1 MPPNS
6 KVKSANNL
14 NLHRRFNDVASY
26 VSELGGPKGRVIE
39 KVLIANNGV
48 AAVKAIRSI
57 RRWAYDV
64 FGNERAIK
72 FVVMAT
78 PEDLKA
84 NAEYIRMA
92 DIVIDVPGGSNNHN
106 YANVTLIVELAR
118 LHGVNAVWA
127 GWGHASEKPAL
138 PNTLAKSD
146 PPIKFIGPAGPPMHA
161 LGDKIGSTII
171 AQNAGVP
178 CIAWNGSHVVAEYDV
193 DKGSL
198 PEEAFN
204 DACVTSASD
213 ASKAAE
219 KIGFPIMIK
228 ASEGGGG
235 KGIRMVN
242 SPEDVQN
249 AYRQVCGEVPGSP
262 IFIMKLSS
270 KSRHLEVQVLAD
282 EYGNAIALNGRD
294 CSVQRRHQKIIEEGP
309 PVAASPE
316 VWKKMEDAAVS
327 LAKAVGYTN
336 AGTVEY
342 LYSEADEKFYF
353 LELNPRLQVE
363 HPVTEMITRVNL
375 PAAQLQVA
383 MGIPLYHIPE
393 IRELYGKNRFEDDVS
408 DGKSII
414 DFSTAERLPPYGHC
428 IAVRITAENAEAGFK
443 PTSGGI
449 QELNFRSTPNVWGY
463 FSMDSSGSIH
473 EFADSQFGH
482 LFASG
487 MDREQARRNMVLAL
501 KELSIRGDISTTVDY
516 ISKLI
521 ELNDFIE
528 NNIDTGWLD
537 GIIKSGGVSVQSNS
551 GAAGTSTSSTRT
563 SVLNND
569 MLAVIGATISAYDQC
584 TADEST
590 FLELLKRG
598 QLPSLSLLNMVRE
611 VELILDGIKYK
622 LRCTQV
628 GSNLFMISLSS
639 NPSKFVATS
648 VRMLS
653 DGGYLI
659 AIEGMSHVAYQT
671 SKPDVANGMRL
682 NIGGK
687 NIAFSPDYDPSSLRT
702 DVAGKLVKKLVPNG
716 AHVKKGTPYAEIEV
730 MKMFMPLKVEES
742 GVITWANN
750 EGAALAAGDLLAKL
764 ELENPDNVSTATVF
778 EGDLDVPGWG
788 SSGTHYSAAQ
798 NVQNQRPH
806 VTLRKAMDRLKG
818 GIAGYAISPAVID
831 HVMKDIEKVVTDPT
845 LPVYEIEEHLSVL
858 NGRINGEL
866 YSNLSQMISDFK
878 ESCKDDHNDKS
889 KLRFPADQIKHLI
902 AVQTSS
908 IRDESERAAFVALT
922 TPLVDAADPYTKSRA
937 VGVPGAERVLCGFLS
952 LLREWI
958 AVERCFCDG
967 VSYADAVDQL
977 RRANKDNV
985 ERVLQMCR
993 SHSSLKYSA
1002 SIILR
1007 IIDSIWAAG
1016 KTDISTISSSKIAS
1030 VVLGADGLENT
1041 TPCLTDIATMSGNE
1055 TYDALSERCRTV
1067 LIEESLPS
1075 IEERMSKVREAA
1087 VSLEQSL
1094 VQEVI
1099 TNNVVGSDILFP
1111 LLKSSADSSSQIK
1124 ILEVATRK
1132 QYRAYDLKEFIQL
1145 PDKSALKFTYSTK
1158 RRASVFSSGA
1168 KLTSVTD
1175 LSRCLSNSKLSDT
1188 PSRSNSESSLQS
1200 HEAEGAVPSN
1210 VPRFCLMKIC
1220 DHMKDLQDG
1229 GDVLIK
1235 LFQEFPQYSGDAP
1248 RCATGPANALSVFI
1262 LQAEAGLDQSSMAE
1276 KFELLL
1282 SRYMEDLEKADIRR
1296 VSFLIPKDA
1305 DTTPNQYPL
1314 PSVFTFRETAD
1325 FKEDHLYRD
1334 IEPEA
1339 SYHLDMLRLTKN
1351 FSVTCLGSHLS
1362 PTGQIYLYKALPKPL
1377 ALEQDKKA
1385 NKSPRLFAR
1394 AVSFVSDFSAGT
1406 FERLLVEAFN
1416 AIESIKTAVPPGDN
1430 HLFLN
1435 VAGDS
1440 QNTVI
1445 DPVDVEQ
1452 VVISILK
1459 RHTER
1464 ATRLGLAEIE
1474 TKATCIVAHDSHP
1487 ISLRLVASN
1496 PTGFV
1501 PVVHTYVEAVD
1512 GSGNKRVF
1520 KSIGG
1525 TKANLACS
1533 GDSSWEN
1540 MLVTSPY
1547 PLTRPFDAQR
1557 KAAAKSS
1564 DTLYCYDLPALFEAA
1579 VEKQWADA
1587 SSIAI
1592 GSRPL
1597 MVMYTVEL
1605 VVKNK
1610 FGGPWT
1616 MQDYLNGNLE
1626 LVETHRSAGK
1636 NDVGMVAWLM
1646 TLKTVEYPN
1655 GRQVVLVANDITHK
1669 AGSFGTREDVVFKM
1683 ASEFAREKRIPRLYV
1698 AANSGAR
1705 IGLAEGIKKVFKV
1718 AFKVPS
1724 NPESGVDFL
1733 YVSKSDYERLGVAQ
1747 RALIGVP
1754 VTLNGEAVYKITD
1767 IIGSEPD
1774 LGVENLK
1781 GSGLIAGETSRAY
1794 DDVFTLTIVLGR
1806 TVGIGAY
1813 LVRLGQRTIQKT
1825 TSSPIIL
1832 TGYQALNKLMGVDVY
1847 STNDQ
1852 LGGPAI
1858 MYSNGISHLAENN
1871 HLSAVISAVNWL
1883 SFVPSIRGGLLPVTD
1898 ITGIDEIERP
1908 ICFMPK
1914 AGVPYDP
1921 RYLLAGK
1928 EDEQGDWHGGFFDKG
1943 SFTETLAGWAK
1954 SVVVGRARLGGIP
1967 MGVIATENRTAEA
1980 IKPADPADLRAS
1992 EAVIQEAGCVW
2003 FPNSAYKTAQAI
2015 NDFRTEDLPIIIFAN
2030 WRGFSGGQ
2038 RDMFDEVLKYGSL
2051 IVDAFVK
2058 CEQPVFVYI
2067 PPHAEIRGGAWVVLD
2082 ASINESVMEM
2092 YASAEHARGGVL
2104 EANGAATVK
2113 YRTKDILATMHRLD
2127 EKLIALDKE
2136 LEERVCELEREEI
2149 LTAIKEREQA
2159 LLPVYEQISVQF
2171 CELHDT
2177 PGRMQ
2182 AVGVIERSVEWK
2194 HARSFFYWRLRRK
2207 LAEFDLRKKIIETA
2221 QVGRGMEA
2229 LSPVKASTLIKSW
2242 FLETQGASEALWND
2256 DKAVLSWMAQKHDD
2270 LEMKIVQ
2277 LTRENVV
2284 QEVFQVITAG
2294 GQTAVVGTSGIVEG
2308 ISRAMA
2314 TLSLEEQATLK
2325 DMLKSAL
2332 QL

>member
-6 KVKSANNL
+6 KVKPANNL

-118 LHGVNAVWA
+118 LHGVHAVWA

-146 PPIKFIGPAGPPMHA
+146 PPIKFIGPTGPPMHA

-178 CIAWNGSHVVAEYDV
+178 CIAWNGSHVLATYDV
-193 DKGSL
+193 AKGSL

-204 DACVTSASD
+204 EACVTSASD
-213 ASKAAE
+213 ASAAAE

-270 KSRHLEVQVLAD
+270 NSRHLEVQVLAD

-316 VWKKMEDAAVS
+316 VWKKMEEAAVS

-414 DFSTAERLPPYGHC
+414 DFSTADRLPPYGHC

-521 ELNDFIE
+521 ELDDFIE

-537 GIIKSGGVSVQSNS
+537 GIIRSGGVSVQSNS
-551 GAAGTSTSSTRT
+551 RAADPSSSSTR
-563 SVLNND
+563 SSLVNND
-569 MLAVIGATISAYDQC
+569 TLAVIGATISAYDQC

-611 VELILDGIKYK
+611 VELILDGVKYK

-648 VRMLS
+648 VRVLS

-778 EGDLDVPGWG
+778 DGDLDVPGWG
-788 SSGTHYSAAQ
+788 SGGTHYSATQ

-831 HVMKDIEKVVTDPT
+831 HVMKDIKKVVTDPT

-858 NGRINGEL
+858 HGRISGAL
-866 YSNLSQMISDFK
+866 YGNLSKMISDFK
-878 ESCKDDHNDKS
+878 ESCNDENIDKS
-889 KLRFPADQIKHLI
+889 KLRFPADQIKHLV
-902 AVQTSS
+902 AVQTSA
-908 IRDESERAAFVALT
+908 IKDESERAAFVSLT

-937 VGVPGAERVLCGFLS
+937 VGVPGAERVLSGFLS

-958 AVERCFCDG
+958 SVERCFCDG

-1007 IIDSIWAAG
+1007 IIDSISAAG
-1016 KTDISTISSSKIAS
+1016 KTDINTISSDETPS

-1055 TYDALSERCRTV
+1055 TFDALSERCRTV

-1075 IEERMSKVREAA
+1075 IEVRMSKVREAA
-1087 VSLEQSL
+1087 ASLEESL

-1099 TNNVVGSDILFP
+1099 SKNVVGSDILFP
-1111 LLKSSADSSSQIK
+1111 LLKSSADSSSQVK

-1188 PSRSNSESSLQS
+1188 PSRSNSESSLHS

-1210 VPRFCLMKIC
+1210 VPRVCLMKIY
-1220 DHMKDLQDG
+1220 DRMKDLQDD
-1229 GDVLIK
+1229 GDAMTK
-1235 LFQEFPQYSGDAP
+1235 LFQEFPQYTGDAP

-1262 LQAEAGLDQSSMAE
+1262 LQSEPSLDQSSTAE

-1282 SRYMEDLEKADIRR
+1282 SRHIEDLEKADIRR
-1296 VSFLIPKDA
+1296 VSFLIPNDA
-1305 DTTPNQYPL
+1305 DTIHNQYPL

-1339 SYHLDMLRLTKN
+1339 SYHLDMLRITSN

-1362 PTGQIYLYKALPKPL
+1362 PTGQIYLYKALPKPS

-1435 VAGDS
+1435 VAGDT

-1464 ATRLGLAEIE
+1464 ASRLGLAEIE

-1592 GSRPL
+1592 GSRPF
-1597 MVMYTVEL
+1597 MVMYTAEL

-1610 FGGPWT
+1610 FGGNWT
-1616 MQDYLNGNLE
+1616 MQDYLNGDLE

-1705 IGLAEGIKKVFKV
+1705 IGLADGIKKVFKV
-1718 AFKVPS
+1718 AFKIPS

-1747 RALIGVP
+1747 RSLIGVP
-1754 VTLNGEAVYKITD
+1754 VTLNGEDVYKITD

-1794 DDVFTLTIVLGR
+1794 DDIFTLTIVLGR
-1806 TVGIGAY
+1806 
-1813 LVRLGQRTIQKT
+1813 
-1825 TSSPIIL
+1825 
-1832 TGYQALNKLMGVDVY
+1832 
-1847 STNDQ
+1847 
-1852 LGGPAI
+1852 
-1858 MYSNGISHLAENN
+1858 
-1871 HLSAVISAVNWL
+1871 
-1883 SFVPSIRGGLLPVTD
+1883 
-1898 ITGIDEIERP
+1898 
-1908 ICFMPK
+1908 
-1914 AGVPYDP
+1914 
-1921 RYLLAGK
+1921 
-1928 EDEQGDWHGGFFDKG
+1928 
-1943 SFTETLAGWAK
+1943 
-1954 SVVVGRARLGGIP
+1954 
-1967 MGVIATENRTAEA
+1967 
-1980 IKPADPADLRAS
+1980 
-1992 EAVIQEAGCVW
+1992 
-2003 FPNSAYKTAQAI
+2003 
-2015 NDFRTEDLPIIIFAN
+2015 
-2030 WRGFSGGQ
+2030 
-2038 RDMFDEVLKYGSL
+2038 
-2051 IVDAFVK
+2051 
-2058 CEQPVFVYI
+2058 
-2067 PPHAEIRGGAWVVLD
+2067 
-2082 ASINESVMEM
+2082 
-2092 YASAEHARGGVL
+2092 
-2104 EANGAATVK
+2104 
-2113 YRTKDILATMHRLD
+2113 
-2127 EKLIALDKE
+2127 
-2136 LEERVCELEREEI
+2136 
-2149 LTAIKEREQA
+2149 
-2159 LLPVYEQISVQF
+2159 
-2171 CELHDT
+2171 
-2177 PGRMQ
+2177 
-2182 AVGVIERSVEWK
+2182 
-2194 HARSFFYWRLRRK
+2194 
-2207 LAEFDLRKKIIETA
+2207 
-2221 QVGRGMEA
+2221 
-2229 LSPVKASTLIKSW
+2229 
-2242 FLETQGASEALWND
+2242 
-2256 DKAVLSWMAQKHDD
+2256 
-2270 LEMKIVQ
+2270 
-2277 LTRENVV
+2277 
-2284 QEVFQVITAG
+2284 
-2294 GQTAVVGTSGIVEG
+2294 
-2308 ISRAMA
+2308 
-2314 TLSLEEQATLK
+2314 
-2325 DMLKSAL
+2325 
-2332 QL
+2332 